1 MALLDVVRRASRARW
16 VSFMHYRRL
25 IYCTAV
31 INMGALLL
39 GYDSG
44 IAGAVIP
51 LRAFK
56 YDMGIDGTK
65 VAVATVNSNVVS
77 ILLFVFLPRYV
88 VIFSLTC
95 SALVIL

>member
-88 VIFSLTC
+88 VIFH
-95 SALVIL
+95 